1 MRIELESSR
10 LVYARAILHFIRKS
24 FEGVKTNKTVINQT
38 AYQNYYQAQNSSFVD
53 ELLDD
58 FNYCDTFFS
67 SLNEGSHDHA
77 LASVLPPAS
86 LPNSDKSGKHKLL
99 GPLFIECEEG
109 MFSHSDFITGS
120 IQMNR
125 TMYNHR
131 HADISDET
139 RRRYLFGID
148 QIVS

>member
-1 MRIELESSR
+1 MRMELESSR
-10 LVYARAILHFIRKS
+10 LVYARAILHFVRKS
-24 FEGVKTNKTVINQT
+24 FEGVKTQQTIINPQ
-38 AYQNYYQAQNSSFVD
+38 AYQNYYQSHNTNFVD

-58 FNYCDTFFS
+58 FTYCDTVFS
-67 SLNEGSHDHA
+67 SLNERSHDHA
-77 LASVLPPAS
+77 LASVLPALS
-86 LPNSDKSGKHKLL
+86 TTAHQSTNKLL

-131 HADISDET
+131 HADITDEI